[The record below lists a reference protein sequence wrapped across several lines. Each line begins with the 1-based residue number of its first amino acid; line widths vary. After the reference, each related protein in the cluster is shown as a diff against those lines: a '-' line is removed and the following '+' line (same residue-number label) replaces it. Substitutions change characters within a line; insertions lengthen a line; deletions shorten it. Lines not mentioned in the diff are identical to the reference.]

1 MKLWRMGQV
10 PHDIGNTATNVAYP
24 ITIKL
29 PEKLR
34 AKPKRK
40 SLKHA
45 KKLPHKKA
53 LKLER
58 ELYNKNK
65 AKGEKW

>member
-1 MKLWRMGQV
+1 MRQL
-10 PHDIGNTATNVAYP
+10 PHDIGNSATNVAYP
-24 ITIKL
+24 ITVKI

-34 AKPKRK
+34 PKPKRK
-40 SLKHA
+40 SRKHV
-45 KKLPHKKA
+45 KKMPHKKA

-58 ELYNKNK
+58 ELYNKHK